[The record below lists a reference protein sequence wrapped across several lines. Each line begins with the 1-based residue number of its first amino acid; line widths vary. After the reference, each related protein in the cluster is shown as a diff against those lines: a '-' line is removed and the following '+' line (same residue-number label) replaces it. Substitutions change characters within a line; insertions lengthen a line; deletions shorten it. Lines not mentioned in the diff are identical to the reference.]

1 MLEGSEESL
10 RLRAGRER
18 EVEGLCYQREKERV
32 MCNVPNHQS
41 VVFSSNVETCARGQ
55 VQQSGKD
62 YE

>member
-1 MLEGSEESL
+1 M